1 MGPLTQMAVTP
12 DRGKAR
18 QQLEAAVALAQRPD
32 ELLPAE
38 WLERTRRVGQSPNRT
53 FVAALGTGLLAK
65 ATDGRVDPLAL
76 KEDAGERAYSAR
88 GLCHA
93 ILVPAAGEF
102 GFHLGATGREPLN
115 NQPFFRYDRIDAIQ
129 RVKSRAALEALGYL
143 IECLRRVDE
152 LDEDAALLGLAAF
165 VRVRMQV
172 AAAVQR
178 LPLAEVGLGVE
189 ELLAATAGFLA
200 EDAEYGRRG
209 QAFVAAVFDLVFDEV
224 RSGRVHDPS
233 VRAPGDVR
241 ALHRGRV
248 VVAAEVRQ
256 KPVPATE
263 VLQFA
268 GRLQAAGIRRGVVA
282 ALAPEQP
289 RIDVAGLR
297 RVAWERHEVLM
308 TILAGPAA
316 VLLGAL
322 AWSTRSLAECLAEFP
337 AKMLER
343 LEEQE
348 VSDAGQRGWAALV
361 AATVAAEDATSARQG
376 ELLAEEDGGRPAD
389 RGD

>member
-1 MGPLTQMAVTP
+1 MGAIARMAVTP

-18 QQLEAAVALAQRPD
+18 QQLEAAVALAEGPD
-32 ELLPAE
+32 ESLPAE

-65 ATDGRVDPLAL
+65 ATDSRVDPLAL

-115 NQPFFRYDRIDAIQ
+115 NQPFFRYDRIDAIE
-129 RVKSRAALEALGYL
+129 RIHSRAREALGYL

-152 LDEDAALLGLAAF
+152 LDERAALLGLAAF
-165 VRVRMQV
+165 VRVRTQV

-189 ELLAATAGFLA
+189 ELLASTAGFLV
-200 EDAEYGRRG
+200 EDPEYGRRG

-268 GRLQAAGIRRGVVA
+268 ERLQAAGIRRGVVA

-289 RIDVAGLR
+289 RIDSAGLR

-308 TILAGPAA
+308 TILVGPAA

-322 AWSTRSLAECLAEFP
+322 AWGTCPLEECLAEFP

-348 VSDAGQRGWAALV
+348 VSDAGQGGWAALF
-361 AATVAAEDATSARQG
+361 AATSARQG
-376 ELLAEEDGGRPAD
+376 ELLADEDGSRPAD